1 MQALAKG
8 PLAITIWADS
18 NPDLQL
24 YSTGIYTPPTSPS
37 AHEDHAITLIGYGT
51 ETLASG
57 TQADYWIIKN
67 RQAGWPASVRWLLL
81 CGGSCGCGC
90 GCGCAVVVTA
100 CGPLLEWL
108 WHSASVTAGM
118 AVLTPPLGP
127 A

>member
-24 YSTGIYTPPTSPS
+24 YSTGIYSPPSSAS

-57 TQADYWIIKN
+57 TTADYWIIKN
-67 RQAGWPASVRWLLL
+67 RQAGWPASVRWPLLL
-81 CGGSCGCGC
+81 LGGGG
-90 GCGCAVVVTA
+90 GGGGG

-108 WHSASVTAGM
+108 WHCAFRLAGM
-118 AVLTPPLGP
+118 AVPTAPSGP